1 MNTKGAVGDIS
12 NDERPN
18 HANDTRTKNSGLF
31 TPTHKTRL
39 KPLTRESL
47 KRAFLE
53 PELKSILTPK
63 TPTRN

>member
-1 MNTKGAVGDIS
+1 MNTKGVVGDIS

-18 HANDTRTKNSGLF
+18 HASDTRTKRARSITL
-31 TPTHKTRL
+31 THKTRL

-53 PELKSILTPK
+53 PELKNILTPK
-63 TPTRN
+63 TPTHN